1 MSSDLWLQID
11 DLSNGPTLV
20 GLVEEA
26 VVGRDL
32 RCDVVIHDD
41 EALSRHRLAD
51 APNGRLGDR
60 RPGHQNGT
68 FVNAQRIVGPAVLV
82 IGDTIR
88 IGRVSCSVGRVRQ
101 QSKNNTT

>member
-41 EALSRHRLAD
+41 EASRVHARLTPRTD
-51 APNGRLGDR
+51 AWVIVDLATT
-60 RPGHQNGT
+60 NGT

-88 IGRVSCSVGRVRQ
+88 IGRVSCSVVAPPVT
-101 QSKNNTT
+101 KNNTT